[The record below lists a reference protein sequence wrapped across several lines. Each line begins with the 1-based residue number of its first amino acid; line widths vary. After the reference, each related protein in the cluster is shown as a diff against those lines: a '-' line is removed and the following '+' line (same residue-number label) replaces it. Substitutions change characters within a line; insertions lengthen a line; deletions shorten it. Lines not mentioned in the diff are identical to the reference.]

1 MLIKFLVNDVEHE
14 VNIELD
20 DLLIDV
26 LRKLGYTGVKRG
38 CDTTNCGLCTVMLD
52 EKPILS
58 CSYLAIRASNKNIKT
73 IEGLEEEAK
82 KIGDFMAQNGADQC
96 GYCNPGFLVNV
107 IAMKKELVN
116 PSDDEIKNYLAGNL
130 CRCSGY
136 VSQLRAIRK
145 YLEV

>member
-1 MLIKFLVNDVEHE
+1 MLVKFFVNSKEYEIDVE
-14 VNIELD
+14 LD
-20 DLLIDV
+20 EMLIDV

-58 CSYLAIRASNKNIKT
+58 CSYLAIRANGKDIKT
-73 IEGLEEEAK
+73 IEGLSEEAGI
-82 KIGDFMAQNGADQC
+82 IGKFMAGEGADQC
-96 GYCNPGFLVNV
+96 GFCNPGFLVNV
-107 IAMKKELVN
+107 IAMKKELKN
-116 PSDDEIKNYLAGNL
+116 PTDDEIKHYLAGNL